1 MIDSTPG
8 LDPIHLPPT
17 FRTATRRDAP
27 LVLAFITELAAY
39 ERLAHTVA
47 ATAADIEAALFCDHP
62 KVFCDLAEVEG
73 EPVGFALWF
82 YNFSTFV
89 GRHGLYL
96 EDLYVQP
103 HARGQGIGRALLKGL
118 ARRCVDEKLG
128 RLEWSVLDWNAP
140 AIAFYD
146 SLGSVSMDD
155 WRIRRL
161 DGDALR
167 TLAQA

>member
-1 MIDSTPG
+1 MTD
-8 LDPIHLPPT
+8 LPAAPSPPRRQPT
-17 FRTATRRDAP
+17 FRAATPGDVE
-27 LVLAFITELAAY
+27 LVLDFIGELAAY
-39 ERLAHTVA
+39 ERLAHAAV

-73 EPVGFALWF
+73 EAVGLALWF

-96 EDLYVQP
+96 EDLYVRP
-103 HARGQGIGRALLKGL
+103 HARSLGIGRALLKRL
-118 ARRCVDEKLG
+118 AQRCVDEGLG

-155 WRIRRL
+155 WRTRRL
-161 DGDALR
+161 DGAALR
-167 TLAQA
+167 ALAEG

>member
-1 MIDSTPG
+1 MIETPCDAPG
-8 LDPIHLPPT
+8 PRRQPT
-17 FRTATRRDAP
+17 FRAATPGDVDS
-27 LVLAFITELAAY
+27 VLAFINDLATY
-39 ERLAHTVA
+39 ERLAHAAV

-73 EPVGFALWF
+73 EAVGFALWF

-103 HARGQGIGRALLKGL
+103 RARGLGIGRALLQRL
-118 ARRCVDEKLG
+118 AQRCVDEGLG

-146 SLGSVSMDD
+146 RLGSVSMDD
-155 WRIRRL
+155 WRTRRL
-161 DGDALR
+161 DGAALQA
-167 TLAQA
+167 LADG